1 VTTTTVGSGGYHDS
15 YDIYSPIAYLLKFY
29 EELDPATGAWIMKVD
44 SIPTKPAR
52 FETEFEIL
60 GKLGEGSFGEAYK
73 ARHRFDNRL
82 YAVKKSKEQYLGY
95 KDREQKLLEVYKQL
109 KIT

>member
-1 VTTTTVGSGGYHDS
+1 MTTTTVGSGGYHDS

-29 EELDPATGAWIMKVD
+29 EELDLATGAWIMKVD

-95 KDREQKLLEVYKQL
+95 KDREQKLLEV
-109 KIT
+109 